1 MVSTL
6 RVRTVCVSVE
16 QELYVMSS
24 TMTVQAP
31 HSPRSQ
37 PSFVPVSPSL

>member
-16 QELYVMSS
+16 QELYAMSS
-24 TMTVQAP
+24 MITVQAP

-37 PSFVPVSPSL
+37 PSLVPVRPSL